1 MAKAAFQE
9 RKKMK
14 KSLLGNICSPTSPE
28 KAVHQTAACL
38 VLKTHQLLINSEKGK
53 YKVLSF
59 VLGDI
64 TRVFYM
70 STIICDFEW
79 ISISF
84 SIFLHQPTLLECNC
98 PQMSTDESQNYFS
111 TSIQPL
117 VSRTLTHL
125 KILTMCIYGE
135 DVRDVL
141 KGDL

>member
-1 MAKAAFQE
+1 
-9 RKKMK
+9 MK
-14 KSLLGNICSPTSPE
+14 KSFLGNICSPTSPE
-28 KAVHQTAACL
+28 KAVHQPAAGL
-38 VLKTHQLLINSEKGK
+38 VLKTHQLLTNSEKGK

-70 STIICDFEW
+70 STIICDFAW

-117 VSRTLTHL
+117 VSRTLAHL
-125 KILTMCIYGE
+125 KILIMCIYGE
-135 DVRDVL
+135 GVRNFF
-141 KGDL
+141 KRDL